1 MKFSLQWTALI
12 GLLKQQVNEKKLF
25 LGHGRHNFYNRINS
39 QEFSSA
45 TQNKLI
51 YLQVACSQST
61 PRGSEWMLIAGEEGV
76 TQGCWVDYHPAN
88 RLLHSFGGQ
97 DCQWIMRHDIS
108 VNDCMFSWS
117 VGSKIGWGICHLHCL
132 SSESAIH
139 HRLMWL
145 VGISTMFRDHWQ
157 SLTQVQQQ
165 ANCLLYGLC
174 KETSNSLAHHCGTP
188 PRLSMQTPSE
198 KGLTDI
204 FS

>member
-117 VGSKIGWGICHLHCL
+117 VGSKIGWGICHLHWVLNQQYITGWCDWWEFPPC
-132 SSESAIH
+132 SEITDSPL
-139 HRLMWL
+139 HR
-145 VGISTMFRDHWQ
+145 
-157 SLTQVQQQ
+157 
-165 ANCLLYGLC
+165 
-174 KETSNSLAHHCGTP
+174 SNSRQIACCMGCAR
-188 PRLSMQTPSE
+188 RLRTV
-198 KGLTDI
+198 
-204 FS
+204 